1 MATGKIGADSLFL
14 GLTRPSMLLGVTYT
28 YAALNGLV
36 SLMAFVITTNFV
48 YLLVMMPVLHSIAY
62 LVCLKEPLALEM
74 LIMKTSNFNKCKN
87 KGFHNGTNSYD
98 VY

>member
-1 MATGKIGADSLFL
+1 MATGQIGTDSLFL

-36 SLMAFVITTNFV
+36 SLMAFILTNNFM
-48 YLLVMMPVLHSIAY
+48 YLLILMPFLHTVAY
-62 LVCLKEPLALEM
+62 LICLKEPLTLDI
-74 LIMKTSNFNKCKN
+74 LIMKTSNFNRCKN
-87 KGFHNGTNSYD
+87 RSHHGGTNSYE

>member
-1 MATGKIGADSLFL
+1 MAGGKIGSDPLFL

-36 SLMAFVITTNFV
+36 SLMAFVITNNFM
-48 YLLVMMPVLHSIAY
+48 YLLVMMPILHCIAY
-62 LVCLKEPLALEM
+62 LICLKEPLTLEI

-87 KGFHNGTNSYD
+87 KKIHDDTNSYD
-98 VY
+98 VF